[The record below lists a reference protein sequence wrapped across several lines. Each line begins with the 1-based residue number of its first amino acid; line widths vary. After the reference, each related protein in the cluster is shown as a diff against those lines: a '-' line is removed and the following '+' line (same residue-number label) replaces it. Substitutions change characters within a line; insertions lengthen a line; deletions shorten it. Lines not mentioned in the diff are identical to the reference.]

1 LISRREFLWTPAAF
15 FWRDA
20 LAAQALPPGGT
31 PQEADLRA
39 QCVVFPR
46 AYTCCPQS
54 ALARRALETGIFPHA
69 LTPEDT
75 SLVSL
80 SGVPG
85 ITVFTSAT
93 GDGTDSPFEKSVRVP
108 LAIYAP
114 GLLTPRTADE
124 ILISTVD
131 LAPTLLGLRGRP
143 IPERVQGRDL
153 SGLLLGRNHRL
164 PDAVYIEGGEGT
176 GEEWRAVIRGYDK
189 LVMDL
194 HGEVMH
200 LYNLAED
207 PMEAVDLADE
217 PTAQL
222 TRDALVALIRVWQR
236 SVNDGIDP
244 YGLRRR

>member
-1 LISRREFLWTPAAF
+1 VISRREFLWTPL
-15 FWRDA
+15 A
-20 LAAQALPPGGT
+20 LAGQTVPPGGT
-31 PQEADLRA
+31 LQEADLRA
-39 QCVVFPR
+39 RCVVFPR

-69 LTPEDT
+69 LTPQGTKDDT
-75 SLVSL
+75 SLISL

-114 GLLTPRTADE
+114 GLLSPRTADE

-143 IPERVQGRDL
+143 IPGRVQGRNL
-153 SGLLLGRNHRL
+153 SGLLLGRNRLL

-194 HGEVMH
+194 HGEVTH

-207 PMEAVDLADE
+207 PMEAVDLAEE
-217 PTAQL
+217 PSAQL

>member
-1 LISRREFLWTPAAF
+1 LISRREFLWTPL
-15 FWRDA
+15 A
-20 LAAQALPPGGT
+20 LAAQTIPP
-31 PQEADLRA
+31 ADLRA
-39 QCVVFPR
+39 RCVVFPR

-54 ALARRALETGIFPHA
+54 ALAGRALETGIFPHA
-69 LTPEDT
+69 LTAEDT

-85 ITVFTSAT
+85 ITVFTSVT

-114 GLLTPRTADE
+114 GLLAPRTADE

-153 SGLLLGRNHRL
+153 SGLLLGRNRLL

-194 HGEVMH
+194 HGEVTH
-200 LYNLAED
+200 LYNLADD
-207 PMEAVDLADE
+207 PMEVVDLAEE
-217 PTAQL
+217 PSAQL

>member
-1 LISRREFLWTPAAF
+1 VIGRREFLWTPAAF
-15 FWRDA
+15 FRQDA
-20 LAAQALPPGGT
+20 WVAQALPP
-31 PQEADLRA
+31 ANLRA
-39 QCVVFPR
+39 RCVVFPR
-46 AYTCCPQS
+46 AYTCCPQP
-54 ALARRALETGIFPHA
+54 ALAARALETGIFPHA
-69 LTPEDT
+69 LTREDK

-80 SGVPG
+80 GGLPG
-85 ITVFTSAT
+85 IEVFTSAI
-93 GDGTDSPFEKSVRVP
+93 GDGTDSPFEKSVKVP

-114 GLLTPRTADE
+114 GLLSPRTADE

-131 LAPTLLGLRGRP
+131 LAPTLLGLRGRR

-153 SGLLLGRNHRL
+153 SGLLLGRNRRL

-207 PMEAVDLADE
+207 PMEAVDLAEE
-217 PTAQL
+217 PSAQL